1 MISSA
6 AVRLGLKFSILRQA
20 PTEAPISAGNS
31 CERKALR
38 KFVKPGE
45 SIVADRAVGITWQ
58 GRVRL
63 GAKWR
68 GEPVR
73 LVRNTIG
80 GKQILIAALMSQS
93 LTGKRPRKRAM
104 ELIQLYQ
111 LGYLKLEAGV
121 VLLGLEKPRI

>member
-1 MISSA
+1 M
-6 AVRLGLKFSILRQA
+6 
-20 PTEAPISAGNS
+20 
-31 CERKALR
+31 
-38 KFVKPGE
+38 
-45 SIVADRAVGITWQ
+45 
-58 GRVRL
+58 RL

-68 GEPVR
+68 GELVR

-80 GKQILIAALMSQS
+80 GKQILIAALMLQS

-111 LGYLKLEAGV
+111 LGYLELEAGV